1 MRKRN
6 FLLVSAALATLSL
19 SAQDFILPS
28 AGGTGEK
35 LLPDGVT
42 ANITQ
47 GKKYALNKNLTV
59 AGSDAAGYKAFFAAD
74 NGVNGEELW
83 VTDGTAAGTKMVKD
97 IYPGATGSNITWL
110 TRFNDKVVFAA
121 TDSEDYGNELWI
133 SDGTE
138 EGTYMVADIH
148 GFDSSNPQGF
158 CQLDETRFVFFAT
171 TYDSENTGDGQQ
183 WLWISDGQKDE
194 DCENDEIGTYLLA
207 AVDAKYPGT
216 SYDNLYDEIMR
227 VGRKVYFKADV
238 SDKDGVTYGEE
249 PWVTDGTADG
259 TFMVCDVN
267 KEINSNKTDGSTN
280 GAAVTFF
287 RPAEDGRMVFKA
299 WSEQTGNEMW
309 ITDGTEAGTYCISD
323 VRPEIN
329 DNGIGKGSDPTMV
342 GRALNGLVPY
352 RGITDQ
358 FGNELAVVDYVNN
371 THEVY
376 DINTS
381 NGADASTAGLNSYPD
396 TGQWFDGKYI
406 FCAQW
411 NGIVKDFA
419 DSKGGELIVYD
430 PVAKGVSL
438 QYDYAPGATGCNW
451 VKEPIVVGGSYY
463 WWNEGTLGI
472 DNSKTKLHRL
482 DTATG
487 TPCIVSNISAD
498 GDGIHSLRNLN
509 GTLLFGSTTTNNLY
523 SYTYRSEVA
532 DLEKNPDVIV
542 MGLDFGGEDSAI
554 EDIMVDAKTVAVEY
568 YNIQGQQLN
577 AEPENGIFIKKAIK
591 ANGTVEATKVVK

>member
-28 AGGTGEK
+28 AGGTGEA
-35 LLPDGVT
+35 LLPAGVT
-42 ANITQ
+42 ANINQ
-47 GKKYALNKNLTV
+47 GKKYALDKNLVV
-59 AGSDAAGYKAFFAAD
+59 AGSDAKGYKAFFAAD
-74 NGVNGEELW
+74 NGTNGEELW

-148 GFDSSNPQGF
+148 FDSSNPIGF
-158 CQLDETRFVFFAT
+158 CQLDETRFVFFAST
-171 TYDSENTGDGQQ
+171 FDSENTGDGQK
-183 WLWISDGQKDE
+183 WLWISDGVYDE
-194 DCENDEIGTYLLA
+194 DVEDEEGTYLLA
-207 AVDAKYPGT
+207 AVDSKYPGT

-249 PWVTDGTADG
+249 LWVTDGTAEG
-259 TFMVCDVN
+259 TKMVCDVN

-299 WSEQTGNEMW
+299 WSEETGNEMW

-323 VRPEIN
+323 VRPEKD

-342 GRALNGLVPY
+342 GRAMYGLVPY

-371 THEVY
+371 THEAY
-376 DINTS
+376 DINTG
-381 NGADASTAGLNSYPD
+381 NGKGGSTVDNNSFPD

-411 NGIVKDFA
+411 NGIVSDWA

-430 PVAKGVSL
+430 PVAKNVSL

-463 WWNEGTLGI
+463 WWNEGSLGI
-472 DNSKTKLHRL
+472 DNSNTKLHRL

-487 TPCIVSNISAD
+487 IPCIVSNIDAG
-498 GDGIHSLRNLN
+498 GDGINSLRNLN
-509 GTLLFGSTTTNNLY
+509 GTLLFASTKTKNLY

-542 MGLDFGGEDSAI
+542 MGLDFDTEDSAI
-554 EDIMVDAKTVAVEY
+554 EDVMVDSKTVAVEY

-577 AEPENGIFIKKAIK
+577 AEPENGLFIKKAIK
-591 ANGTVEATKVVK
+591 ANGTVEATKVAK